1 MGWARIN
8 HGNGCNGDQVFDSAA
23 RRLVFTALL
32 GVGAA
37 TIALAV
43 PACGNNAPQIT
54 SAAGSSIRA
63 AGGSAAGDGGPGP
76 RSSAAG
82 GSDPAPGMSAAG
94 GSNPVPANSVT
105 GSVPAAVSGANGTE
119 KSTACPTQ
127 GVGGDNLP
135 PLCAVPAPV
144 SNAVSVTPPATPT
157 PTPTSRVP
165 SPTPCPVPTVTN
177 VSPDQGAETG
187 GDTVTITGT
196 GFGEGAGV
204 SFGGTPAKDVTPE
217 SGTEITAVSPPEQ
230 PGTVDIT
237 VSCGGAVSRVVA
249 ADKFSYSAAMVPPSS
264 GTSSAGS

>member
-1 MGWARIN
+1 MRGTRTSVQRSV
-8 HGNGCNGDQVFDSAA
+8 GN
-23 RRLVFTALL
+23 TASNTDTDTDIT
-32 GVGAA
+32 GA
-37 TIALAV
+37 
-43 PACGNNAPQIT
+43 IT
-54 SAAGSSIRA
+54 
-63 AGGSAAGDGGPGP
+63 
-76 RSSAAG
+76 
-82 GSDPAPGMSAAG
+82 
-94 GSNPVPANSVT
+94 T
-105 GSVPAAVSGANGTE
+105 
-119 KSTACPTQ
+119 
-127 GVGGDNLP
+127 L
-135 PLCAVPAPV
+135 
-144 SNAVSVTPPATPT
+144 
-157 PTPTSRVP
+157 
-165 SPTPCPVPTVTN
+165 CPVPTVTN